1 MGKLFV
7 LAGLLF
13 LVLVTLSFLSPA
25 YEFVQSRSALV
36 TAEEQLHD
44 AERLAD
50 QAARENAM
58 LQTSE
63 NKIACDQAT
72 LLVRTRLEAY
82 RMAKERHAA
91 AWERL
96 NSRYGRWASVFA
108 E

>member
-7 LAGLLF
+7 PAGLLF
-13 LVLVTLSFLSPA
+13 LVLVTLSFFSPA
-25 YEFVQSRSALV
+25 VEFVQSRSALV

-50 QAARENAM
+50 QATRENAM
-58 LQTSE
+58 VQSSE
-63 NKIACDQAT
+63 HKITCDQAT
-72 LLVRTRLEAY
+72 LLVRTRLDAY
-82 RMAKERHAA
+82 HKVKERQVA

-96 NSRYGRWASVFA
+96 NRRYGRWAKVFA